1 MMTFL
6 ASRSSSAVSAA
17 DTGTTVQFT
26 NNYSV
31 PDASKLVGAGTYEL
45 TNGTLS
51 TGGSLNVTTF
61 NQTNGTLAGTLTL
74 TIQMTADDGTTWCT
88 LATAETSGNTST
100 INATG
105 GYHITTTVPIGTRTR
120 LAYTIATG
128 PFAFTVVPVY
138 GKTGTV

>member
-1 MMTFL
+1 MAAGSNRKKLVQPSITVGST
-6 ASRSSSAVSAA
+6 ASS
-17 DTGTTVQFT
+17 GTTADSEAIQSFDWVVYF
-26 NNYSV
+26 V
-31 PDASKLVGAGTYEL
+31 
-45 TNGTLS
+45 
-51 TGGSLNVTTF
+51 NVTTA
-61 NQTNGTLAGTLTL
+61 TAGTLTL

-105 GYHITTTVPIGTRTR
+105 GYHITTTVPVGTRTR

-138 GKTGTV
+138 GKTGQV